1 MSFNNNGS
9 EIYKFDNE
17 YLDMIS
23 NNSFEQYY
31 LQSIINL
38 WKIVYKNELI
48 LSINN
53 INLHNG
59 FTLIEIIKKLK
70 QLSLEERINILDK
83 DFTEK
88 EWYLLLFI
96 TKNNNLC
103 SCNVIYNSCRLNS
116 CNKLH
121 IISNHFWQNVIN
133 YFAKNISEPIYQ
145 IKNKKTITTCYAYDK
160 LPPINLSPNKKLV
173 KNTFN
178 IKKY

>member
-38 WKIVYKNELI
+38 WKIVYQNELI

-59 FTLIEIIKKLK
+59 FTLIEIIKKL
-70 QLSLEERINILDK
+70 
-83 DFTEK
+83 
-88 EWYLLLFI
+88 
-96 TKNNNLC
+96 
-103 SCNVIYNSCRLNS
+103 
-116 CNKLH
+116 LH
-121 IISNHFWQNVIN
+121 I
-133 YFAKNISEPIYQ
+133 Y
-145 IKNKKTITTCYAYDK
+145 
-160 LPPINLSPNKKLV
+160 
-173 KNTFN
+173 
-178 IKKY
+178 